1 MRKRVA
7 VRMTDH
13 LLCGR
18 CIADKVPLTGAV
30 APLALGIPM
39 PRLDKQIR
47 ILPVAD
53 HSPASLLDLRNLIRP
68 EEDVRGIAGDA
79 VHRRPQGIEW
89 AERVHNVPRSRIHL
103 DCLTNSHTPRRAAHQ
118 EQYPDKA

>member
-1 MRKRVA
+1 MAHRLIYR
-7 VRMTDH
+7 R
-13 LLCGR
+13 R
-18 CIADKVPLTGAV
+18 IADKVPFTGAV
-30 APLALGIPM
+30 APLAPGIPM

-53 HSPASLLDLRNLIRP
+53 HSPASLLNLRNLIRP

-79 VHRRPQGIEW
+79 VHRRPQGVEW

-103 DCLTNSHTPRRAAHQ
+103 NCLTTSHTPRRAAHQ
-118 EQYPDKA
+118 EQYPDKVWICH